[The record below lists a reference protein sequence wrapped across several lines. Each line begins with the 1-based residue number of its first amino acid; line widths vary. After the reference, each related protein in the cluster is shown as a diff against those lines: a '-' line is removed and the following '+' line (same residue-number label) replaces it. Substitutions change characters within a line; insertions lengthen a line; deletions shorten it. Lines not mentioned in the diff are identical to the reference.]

1 MAVDIK
7 ISGESLTGVLNQA
20 IHGSASEIA
29 AQPLKKQEQFSI
41 ILTDPIADPG
51 KQSGTDYNELLF
63 KSVLHELTS
72 QTENVSRL
80 SFEVDPNLLTYSYVY
95 VPKYNLI
102 PDSVLKKIIIQDD
115 LVAAI
120 IRARETQMSS
130 FGRPRY
136 DRHETGFVI
145 EPLAGVIDKLDQAK
159 KEALSAR
166 IRRAV
171 KLFNSCGHE
180 DDLPEKDR
188 LSFCEYLQMST
199 RNAVG
204 LGRIATEISK
214 DQVGNFHSFRPVD
227 AGTIYRASH
236 QKQAEDKIR
245 EEAARRLAELNNK
258 RIEPAKFAAGEY
270 AWIQVIEGMP
280 VQAYTDKELY
290 VCNFYR
296 VVDVESLGY
305 PVTPI
310 DTMFSAISTHINITA
325 HNRIYFQTGRASR
338 GMLVFKSDDI
348 NPRTLEA
355 IKQQFNAAIN
365 GVGNSWRMPVLGCPT
380 DGEIT
385 YSSIDTSGSRDAEFT
400 YLLDNNARV
409 ILSAFQMSPDEL
421 PGWSYLSKGT
431 NSQALSEG
439 NQEFRIEAGRDQGI
453 RPLLHKF
460 EDFINTHL
468 FPLIDKELSGICRL
482 RLVGLDAD
490 TEEKEAIRILQDLPV
505 HGTYD
510 WVLEK
515 VEKPLVGKA
524 MGGDYPL
531 NPQYQA
537 VLDKLF
543 TVGQQKAFFTGD
555 ESARNDPTLAFY
567 PNQFWFQWQQ
577 MLMQKQQ
584 MEQQAQQ
591 MEMQAQQQAAQPQQI
606 EGQTPDGQDPAQ
618 VEQNN
623 LEGQAPNANQAQDTS
638 PASAPEPPTED
649 LARAIDQAM
658 YTLTKSEREVPKSKR
673 NLLLQ
678 QKLLIEKALKELEKD
693 SEEAIASILKI
704 V

>member
-245 EEAARRLAELNNK
+245 EEAA
-258 RIEPAKFAAGEY
+258 
-270 AWIQVIEGMP
+270 
-280 VQAYTDKELY
+280 
-290 VCNFYR
+290 
-296 VVDVESLGY
+296 
-305 PVTPI
+305 
-310 DTMFSAISTHINITA
+310 
-325 HNRIYFQTGRASR
+325 
-338 GMLVFKSDDI
+338 
-348 NPRTLEA
+348 
-355 IKQQFNAAIN
+355 
-365 GVGNSWRMPVLGCPT
+365 
-380 DGEIT
+380 
-385 YSSIDTSGSRDAEFT
+385 
-400 YLLDNNARV
+400 
-409 ILSAFQMSPDEL
+409 
-421 PGWSYLSKGT
+421 
-431 NSQALSEG
+431 
-439 NQEFRIEAGRDQGI
+439 
-453 RPLLHKF
+453 
-460 EDFINTHL
+460 
-468 FPLIDKELSGICRL
+468 
-482 RLVGLDAD
+482 
-490 TEEKEAIRILQDLPV
+490 
-505 HGTYD
+505 
-510 WVLEK
+510 
-515 VEKPLVGKA
+515 
-524 MGGDYPL
+524 
-531 NPQYQA
+531 
-537 VLDKLF
+537 
-543 TVGQQKAFFTGD
+543 
-555 ESARNDPTLAFY
+555 
-567 PNQFWFQWQQ
+567 
-577 MLMQKQQ
+577 
-584 MEQQAQQ
+584 
-591 MEMQAQQQAAQPQQI
+591 
-606 EGQTPDGQDPAQ
+606 
-618 VEQNN
+618 
-623 LEGQAPNANQAQDTS
+623 
-638 PASAPEPPTED
+638 
-649 LARAIDQAM
+649 
-658 YTLTKSEREVPKSKR
+658 
-673 NLLLQ
+673 
-678 QKLLIEKALKELEKD
+678 
-693 SEEAIASILKI
+693 
-704 V
+704 